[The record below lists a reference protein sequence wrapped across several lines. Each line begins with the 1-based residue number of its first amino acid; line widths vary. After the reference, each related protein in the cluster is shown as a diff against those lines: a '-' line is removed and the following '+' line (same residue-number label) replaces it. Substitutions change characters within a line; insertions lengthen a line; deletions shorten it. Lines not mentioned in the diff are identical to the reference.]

1 MSGSA
6 VSEIRNMGVERMQSQ
21 VTNRKKSLRRRILL
35 LLNILALA
43 LGATAGPLLTRFY
56 FLHGGSKR
64 WFSSWLETAG
74 WPLLLPP
81 LYISYRKQPNRENHI
96 TPKLVLAC
104 CGIGILTGADNYLYV
119 YGVSFLP
126 VSTSS
131 VLIASQLGF
140 NAIFAL
146 LLVRQKFSP
155 FSVNSVVLLTA
166 SSVLLAFHTS
176 GDRPEGVTSRQYVL
190 GFVLTLG
197 AAALYGFV
205 LPLIELIYKKTKRPI
220 TYTLVMEM
228 QFIMSVSA
236 TVFCT
241 VGMLINGDFQALHRE
256 AEGFR
261 LGKIDYSMA
270 LVWTA
275 VVWQL
280 GFIGV
285 FGVTSMANSLLSGV
299 IIAVTIPA
307 VEVLAVILFHEK
319 FSAEKGMALVLALW
333 GFASYLF
340 GEYYCYLK
348 VRPPNVAE
356 QPNKPEGSEG
366 AAHAHQSINDL

>member
-140 NAIFAL
+140 NAVFAL

-275 VVWQL
+275 VVFQL

-285 FGVTSMANSLLSGV
+285 FGVTSMASSLLSGV

-348 VRPPNVAE
+348 VRPPNVAK
-356 QPNKPEGSEG
+356 QPNKPEGLG
-366 AAHAHQSINDL
+366 GDAHAHQSINDL

>member
-1 MSGSA
+1 
-6 VSEIRNMGVERMQSQ
+6 
-21 VTNRKKSLRRRILL
+21 
-35 LLNILALA
+35 
-43 LGATAGPLLTRFY
+43 
-56 FLHGGSKR
+56 
-64 WFSSWLETAG
+64 
-74 WPLLLPP
+74 
-81 LYISYRKQPNRENHI
+81 
-96 TPKLVLAC
+96 
-104 CGIGILTGADNYLYV
+104 
-119 YGVSFLP
+119 
-126 VSTSS
+126 
-131 VLIASQLGF
+131 
-140 NAIFAL
+140 
-146 LLVRQKFSP
+146 
-155 FSVNSVVLLTA
+155 
-166 SSVLLAFHTS
+166 LLAFHTS

-241 VGMLINGDFQALHRE
+241 VGMLINGDFQTLHRE

-319 FSAEKGMALVLALW
+319 FSAEKGMALVLSLW
-333 GFASYLF
+333 GLASYIY
-340 GEYYCYLK
+340 GEHYCYLK
-348 VRPPNVAE
+348 QRPPDVAK
-356 QPNKPEGSEG
+356 QHTKPEGPG
-366 AAHAHQSINDL
+366 GDADAHQCINDVEQLAVPDSGKAP